1 MSKADAP
8 QNAKSSEDLPSE
20 GLTSG
25 GASTPAVPHHVA
37 IIMDGNGRW
46 AAARGLPRVEG
57 HRRGVEALRRTIRAA
72 GEIGIK
78 VITIFS
84 FSSENWSRPAAEVG
98 ELMGL
103 LRRFIRNDLAE
114 LHKSGV
120 RVRIIGERAG
130 LEADIGRLLT
140 EAEELTKNNTKLTLV
155 VAFNYGAR
163 QEIARAARL
172 TAEEVAQGRLKPED
186 ITVDTIGGFLDTA
199 DLPDPDLIIRTSG
212 EQRLSNFLLW
222 QSAYSELVFVPVNW
236 PDFDRT
242 VLEDAIREYQQR
254 ERRFGGLAAKA
265 AQAGS

>member
-1 MSKADAP
+1 MSEAEAP
-8 QNAKSSEDLPSE
+8 QNAK
-20 GLTSG
+20 TSDTL
-25 GASTPAVPHHVA
+25 STPAVPRHVA
-37 IIMDGNGRW
+37 VIMDGNGRW

-130 LEADIGRLLT
+130 LEADIGRLLV
-140 EAEELTKNNTKLTLV
+140 EAEELTKDNTGLTLV

-163 QEIARAARL
+163 QEIARAARQA
-172 TAEEVAQGRLKPED
+172 AEAVVQGRLKPED

-222 QSAYSELVFVPVNW
+222 QSAYSELVFIPVNW
-236 PDFDRT
+236 PDFDRA
-242 VLEDAIREYQQR
+242 VLESAIREYQQR
-254 ERRFGGLAAKA
+254 ERRFGGLSAKT
-265 AQAGS
+265 GS

>member
-1 MSKADAP
+1 MADG
-8 QNAKSSEDLPSE
+8 NA
-20 GLTSG
+20 
-25 GASTPAVPHHVA
+25 AVPHHVA

-130 LEADIGRLLT
+130 LEADIGRLLI
-140 EAEELTKNNTKLTLV
+140 EAEELTKDNTGLTLV

-163 QEIARAARL
+163 QEIARAARRA
-172 TAEEVAQGRLKPED
+172 AEAVAQGTLNAQD
-186 ITVDTIGGFLDTA
+186 ITVDTVAGFLDTA

-222 QSAYSELVFVPVNW
+222 QSAYSELVFVPANW
-236 PDFDRT
+236 PDFDRAI
-242 VLEDAIREYQQR
+242 LEGAIREYQQR
-254 ERRFGGLAAKA
+254 ERRFGGLSGTAAAKT
-265 AQAGS
+265 GS

>member
-1 MSKADAP
+1 MSEAEAP
-8 QNAKSSEDLPSE
+8 QNGKNSDTLSM
-20 GLTSG
+20 
-25 GASTPAVPHHVA
+25 PAVPRHVA

-130 LEADIGRLLT
+130 LEADIGRLLI
-140 EAEELTKNNTKLTLV
+140 EAEELTRDNTGLTLV

-163 QEIARAARL
+163 QEIARAARAA
-172 TAEEVAQGRLKPED
+172 AEAVAQGRLKAED
-186 ITVDTIGGFLDTA
+186 ITIDTVGRFLDTA

-222 QSAYSELVFVPVNW
+222 QSAYSELVFVPTNW
-236 PDFDRT
+236 PDFDRAQ
-242 VLEDAIREYQQR
+242 LEGAIAEYQQR
-254 ERRFGGLAAKA
+254 ERRFGGLTAKT
-265 AQAGS
+265 GS